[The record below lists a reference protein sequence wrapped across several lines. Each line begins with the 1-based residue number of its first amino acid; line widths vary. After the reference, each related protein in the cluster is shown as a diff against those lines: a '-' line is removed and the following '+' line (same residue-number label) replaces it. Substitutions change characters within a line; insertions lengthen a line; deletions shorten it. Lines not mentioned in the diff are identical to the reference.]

1 MNTKKKTE
9 PGNKMQWLELVESK
23 QETCKILTKTYKNNI
38 MARDKKTTKRE
49 KIINSK
55 NNTQKN
61 DKNMN

>member
-1 MNTKKKTE
+1 MNTKKKAE
-9 PGNKMQWLELVESK
+9 PDNKMQSLELVENK
-23 QETCKILTKTYKNNI
+23 QETCKILTKTYKSNI

>member
-9 PGNKMQWLELVESK
+9 PGNKMQWLELVENK
-23 QETCKILTKTYKNNI
+23 QETCKILTKTYKSNI

>member
-1 MNTKKKTE
+1 MNTKKKAE
-9 PGNKMQWLELVESK
+9 PDNKMQSLELVENK
-23 QETCKILTKTYKNNI
+23 QETCKILTKTYKSNI
-38 MARDKKTTKRE
+38 MARDKKTAKRE

>member
-1 MNTKKKTE
+1 MNTKKKAE
-9 PGNKMQWLELVESK
+9 PDNKMQSLELVENK
-23 QETCKILTKTYKNNI
+23 QETCKILTKTYKSSI

>member
-1 MNTKKKTE
+1 MNTKKKAE
-9 PGNKMQWLELVESK
+9 PDNKMQSLELVENK
-23 QETCKILTKTYKNNI
+23 QETCKILTKTYKSNI

-61 DKNMN
+61 DKNMK

>member
-1 MNTKKKTE
+1 
-9 PGNKMQWLELVESK
+9 MQSLELVENK
-23 QETCKILTKTYKNNI
+23 QETCKILTKTYKSNI